1 MQINCMEMLIAGA
14 PRGVTVR
21 LADDVRQRVAAV
33 ARAEHRSTAAY
44 IESLVERD
52 LAERAEQARVVTV
65 YAAWDAP
72 AWSGDVD
79 QGLDETEAEHADRGA
94 VLRQLFGHD

>member
-1 MQINCMEMLIAGA
+1 MQTVDMDMQIVEA

-44 IESLVERD
+44 IESLVDRD
-52 LAERAEQARVVTV
+52 LAERAERARVVTV

-72 AWSGDVD
+72 AWSGAVD
-79 QGLDETEAEHADRGA
+79 RGVDETDAEHADRSA
-94 VLRQLFGHD
+94 VLKQLFGRD

>member
-1 MQINCMEMLIAGA
+1 MEMQIVEVS
-14 PRGVTVR
+14 RGVTVR

-52 LAERAEQARVVTV
+52 LAERAERERVVTV

-72 AWSGDVD
+72 DWSGAVD
-79 QGLDETEAEHADRGA
+79 RGVDESVAEHADRGA